1 MKMEKMMKM
10 NVLFALVLLVSGLA
24 LGGCT
29 KDDDTWN
36 VSELANAREDQDVG
50 GLLMVPLTLIQ
61 SAAGKGAVC
70 MDGSLPAYHFDPG
83 HGSGANS
90 WLVNLEGGGWC
101 NNIRSCVYRKTSR
114 RGSSNYMEKEI
125 PFTGI
130 MSNDPAMNPD
140 FYNWNRVKVRYC
152 DGASFKGEGYDKACI
167 LEDKRIYEAAMEELM
182 SKGMR
187 NADQAFLSG
196 CSAGGLAVVQHC
208 DEFHGL
214 FPANIKVKC
223 IADAGLFLDAVD
235 VAGGRTLR
243 GFYGGVVNLQGAAA
257 NLPKNC
263 TSQMDGALCFF
274 PENILNNIQ
283 TPLLFVNTAYDVW
296 QIQESLAPKSAD
308 PTGYWDSC
316 KKNYTTCD
324 AKQIQFLQEFRDQML
339 NRVNYFSGIKQNG
352 LFINSCFAHCQTER
366 QDTWYQDDS
375 PRIRNLTVAKAVG
388 DWYLDRS
395 EVKVIDCA
403 YPCDSSCHNL
413 IFRRS

>member
-10 NVLFALVLLVSGLA
+10 NVLFALVLVSGLA

-90 WLVNLEGGGWC
+90 WLVNLEDSGL
-101 NNIRSCVYRKTSR
+101 YF
-114 RGSSNYMEKEI
+114 RGQ
-125 PFTGI
+125 
-130 MSNDPAMNPD
+130 
-140 FYNWNRVKVRYC
+140 
-152 DGASFKGEGYDKACI
+152 
-167 LEDKRIYEAAMEELM
+167 RIYEAAMEELM

-324 AKQIQFLQEFRDQML
+324 AKQIQFLQGT
-339 NRVNYFSGIKQNG
+339 SSAIH
-352 LFINSCFAHCQTER
+352 I
-366 QDTWYQDDS
+366 TW
-375 PRIRNLTVAKAVG
+375 L
-388 DWYLDRS
+388 YLDIAFN
-395 EVKVIDCA
+395 V
-403 YPCDSSCHNL
+403 
-413 IFRRS
+413 